1 MVPFSMHLDSTY
13 YHAYIVSY
21 FSLVS
26 VPASWLHATYAQLSW
41 TSWMCS
47 SGKCQIIHWRQDHK
61 DRCQPWNT
69 SATPSGVAPQQM
81 PYLVNLNSP
90 LHGSESEQSM
100 LSDGTYDDQS
110 GTQTD
115 SKFINY
121 PEKRSTS
128 KLKQVKFRTEE
139 WMEADPLFSEVL
151 PEVCLCFYSFYSK
164 IVPSGLVL
172 AQAAF
177 VLITRWCHCLLWSH
191 YES

>member
-1 MVPFSMHLDSTY
+1 
-13 YHAYIVSY
+13 
-21 FSLVS
+21 
-26 VPASWLHATYAQLSW
+26 
-41 TSWMCS
+41 
-47 SGKCQIIHWRQDHK
+47 
-61 DRCQPWNT
+61 
-69 SATPSGVAPQQM
+69 M

-128 KLKQVKFRTEE
+128 KLKQAKFRTEE

-151 PEVCLCFYSFYSK
+151 PEVCLCFLLSLFYDCPK
-164 IVPSGLVL
+164 R
-172 AQAAF
+172 ACTCTDCF
-177 VLITRWCHCLLWSH
+177 VLITR
-191 YES
+191 